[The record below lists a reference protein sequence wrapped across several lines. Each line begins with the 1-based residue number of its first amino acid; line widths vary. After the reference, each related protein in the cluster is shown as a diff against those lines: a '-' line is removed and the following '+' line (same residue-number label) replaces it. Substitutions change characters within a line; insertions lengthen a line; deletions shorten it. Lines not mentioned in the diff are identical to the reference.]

1 MILSNSF
8 ALATKQVMAD
18 INNSTL
24 EPNWQTLVEHEK
36 QSTQF
41 NEIIVQFKKNT
52 GNKKDRLILTKSK
65 WKNIETFIRYA

>member
-1 MILSNSF
+1 
-8 ALATKQVMAD
+8 MAD
-18 INNSTL
+18 INNNTL

-41 NEIIVQFKKNT
+41 NEIIVQFQKNT

-65 WKNIETFIRYA
+65 WKNIETLLDILNN